1 VDNSPAPDYV
11 AYLRKS
17 VGRKAERQQRTLTRA
32 HVERQGGRIIAEFR
46 DDDQTAFR
54 KIDGSQ
60 PVRDGFTAML
70 AMLRA
75 NPGLRVAA
83 YHADRLTRN
92 DEDTAELI
100 RVCAAGGHLV
110 ETAAGGVY
118 DLSTANG
125 RRRLRDDASA
135 AIYEVDRL
143 TERVLAGRAEV
154 AAEGRWLGGKRPF
167 GWERDRAPVGSDGQ
181 PLLDEDGEPVRG
193 ILRLVPAEADA
204 LARACAD
211 VIEGAA
217 TLAGIARRWNAA
229 GILSTGGAQ
238 WRANEVGRVLRR
250 PRNAG
255 LMEHQGQ
262 ITGAAQWPPIV
273 NEETWKAVV
282 AVLSQPG
289 RKTTPGPAPRH
300 LLSFLARC
308 GVCDGPVICTA
319 TSRAAANGRERKSV
333 YRCREGEQGTRKEQR
348 HVGRDQAQLDQL
360 IERVVIG
367 RLSLPNAADLLTVD
381 QGETVRRELAVLR
394 TETAAVQALMRDS
407 YQLHRD
413 GLLSTS
419 EFADG
424 RREHQARITR
434 IETRMSELERAD
446 VIAPLLRDP
455 TGIWAGLSMDEQ
467 RQVVGAL
474 MTVRLMPAARK
485 GRPPGWRPGQPYFD
499 PDSVEISWRRKLP
512 GEG

>member
-1 VDNSPAPDYV
+1 MDSSPAPDYV

-17 VGRKAERQQRTLTRA
+17 KGRKAVRQQRTLTRM
-32 HVERQGGRIIAEFR
+32 HVERQGGRIIAELR

-54 KIDGSQ
+54 KVDGAQ
-60 PVRDGFTAML
+60 PVRDGFASML

-75 NPGLRVAA
+75 SPGLRVAA

-167 GWERDRAPVGSDGQ
+167 GWELDRAPVDGDGQ
-181 PLLDEDGEPVRG
+181 PMLDEDGNPVHG
-193 ILRLVPAEADA
+193 VLRLAGVEAGA
-204 LARACAD
+204 LRQAHLD

-229 GILSTGGAQ
+229 GILATGGGQ
-238 WRANEVGRVLRR
+238 WHGGEIGRVLRR

-262 ITGAAQWPPIV
+262 ITGAAQWPAIV
-273 NEETWKAVV
+273 DEETWKAVI
-282 AVLSQPG
+282 AVLDQPG
-289 RKTTPGPAPRH
+289 RKTTPGPAPKH

-308 GVCDGPVICTA
+308 GVCAGPVICTSNRGGRV
-319 TSRAAANGRERKSV
+319 SREPGRIRRMSA
-333 YRCREGEQGTRKEQR
+333 GTRC
-348 HVGRDQAQLDQL
+348 
-360 IERVVIG
+360 
-367 RLSLPNAADLLTVD
+367 S
-381 QGETVRRELAVLR
+381 
-394 TETAAVQALMRDS
+394 
-407 YQLHRD
+407 
-413 GLLSTS
+413 STRS
-419 EFADG
+419 
-424 RREHQARITR
+424 
-434 IETRMSELERAD
+434 S
-446 VIAPLLRDP
+446 
-455 TGIWAGLSMDEQ
+455 S
-467 RQVVGAL
+467 
-474 MTVRLMPAARK
+474 
-485 GRPPGWRPGQPYFD
+485 GW
-499 PDSVEISWRRKLP
+499 
-512 GEG
+512 